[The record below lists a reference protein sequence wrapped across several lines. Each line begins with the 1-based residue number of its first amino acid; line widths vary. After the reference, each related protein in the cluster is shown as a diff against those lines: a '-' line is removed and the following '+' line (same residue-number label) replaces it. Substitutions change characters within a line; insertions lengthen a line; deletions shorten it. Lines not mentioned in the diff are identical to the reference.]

1 MGLGKELNF
10 TRLREAKKKDS
21 RDKLVKK
28 FQFFFIWFDIVV
40 VMHIVY
46 YLSICKGNDQEY
58 VYKNVN
64 LRLLCKPKVS

>member
-28 FQFFFIWFDIVV
+28 IPVFFIWFDIVV
-40 VMHIVY
+40 VSTLSKAEICNIQKKCEGKSSNEFHI
-46 YLSICKGNDQEY
+46 K
-58 VYKNVN
+58 
-64 LRLLCKPKVS
+64 

>member
-1 MGLGKELNF
+1 MGPGKELNF
-10 TRLREAKKKDS
+10 TRLREAKKRFK
-21 RDKLVKK
+21 RQARKK
-28 FQFFFIWFDIVV
+28 IPVFFIWFDIVV